1 LTGGLKVVDKRA
13 MAYINMFA
21 VLGTLENLCELDSKA
36 QEILKGTKSVSIG
49 FDVKDGPKA
58 TLSFE
63 DGKCLLTEGCD
74 DCDIKLPF
82 SSVDKFNALIDGTY
96 TPIPNKGFAK
106 IGFLLKTFTAL
117 TDRLTEVMRPSEE
130 ALKDPDFFKLNTVLT
145 FYTVSVAISQL
156 GNHDEVSRFSASNME
171 DGDIQISIKDGPKS
185 IIHVKDHVLTT
196 EKEGKG
202 SPRCVMEF
210 ASMELAN
217 DLFND
222 KVNSLACIGDG
233 AILMK
238 GLISMLDNMNR
249 ILDRV
254 SMYLA

>member
-1 LTGGLKVVDKRA
+1 MVDKKA
-13 MAYINMFA
+13 LAYINMFA
-21 VLGTLENLCELDSKA
+21 VLGTLENLCELDEKA
-36 QEILKGTKSVSIG
+36 KKILEGTKPVSIG
-49 FDVKDGPKA
+49 FDVKGGPRA

-63 DGKCLLTEGCD
+63 NGKCLLTEGCD
-74 DCDIKLPF
+74 DCDIRLPF
-82 SSVDKFNALIDGTY
+82 SSVDKFNGLIDGTY
-96 TPIPNKGFAK
+96 TPIPNKGFTK
-106 IGFLLKTFTAL
+106 INFLLKTFIAL
-117 TDRLTEVMRPSEE
+117 TDRLNEVMRPSEE
-130 ALKDPDFFKLNTVLT
+130 AMKDPEFFKLNTVLT

-156 GNHDEVSRFSASNME
+156 GNQDEVSRFSASNMD
-171 DGDIQISIKDGPKS
+171 DGDILISIKDGPKS
-185 IIHVKDHVLTT
+185 VIHVKDHVLTT

-202 SPRCVMEF
+202 DPRCVMEF

-233 AILMK
+233 SITMKGMIAIL
-238 GLISMLDNMNR
+238 DHMNR